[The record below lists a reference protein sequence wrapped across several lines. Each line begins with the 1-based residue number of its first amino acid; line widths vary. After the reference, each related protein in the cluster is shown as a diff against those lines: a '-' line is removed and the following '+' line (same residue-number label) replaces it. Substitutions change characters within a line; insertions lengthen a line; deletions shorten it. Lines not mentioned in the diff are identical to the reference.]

1 MAYPVVEGS
10 VNGVTTYGNTLNIPL
25 PSSIATDEYII
36 GFVSSEV
43 GAPCTGISSSS
54 GNFHV
59 TSSISDAYSNIHL
72 TCFFAKALGGA
83 SDNITLSFYTNSY
96 IYYIVYRI
104 SGHGM
109 NSPLDFAW
117 NYGGTTYHSSDFPMK
132 GIGVGDSG
140 DKLYIT
146 AVTYS
151 RSATSLNAPSGFSS
165 LIDNNYNGT
174 ESDNKCGIATALLQ
188 STSNII
194 IDNVW
199 VYSSH
204 VTQTSVSIMVRIKP
218 GGLPGESA
226 GGIGVVVPQ
235 GRIGI
240 N

>member
-1 MAYPVVEGS
+1 MAYPVVENTS
-10 VNGVTTYGNTLNIPL
+10 SGVTSLGSTLGITL
-25 PSSIATDEYII
+25 PTSIAYNEYII
-36 GFVSSEV
+36 GFVASEV
-43 GAPCTGISSSS
+43 GAACTGITTSS
-54 GNFHV
+54 GNFYV
-59 TSSISDAYSNIHL
+59 TTSISDAYTNIYL
-72 TCFFAKALGGA
+72 TCFFGKALGGSSDYINLGFSNSTYA
-83 SDNITLSFYTNSY
+83 S
-96 IYYIVYRI
+96 YIVYRI

-109 NSPLDFAW
+109 TSQLDFNW
-117 NYGGTTYHSSDFPMK
+117 NYGGTVYHSDDFPMK
-132 GIGVGDSG
+132 GIGVSDSG

-146 AVTYS
+146 ALTYS